1 MVSLAYQ
8 ILHREIKKAGSVGA
22 VAKKLGYARSS
33 ISLYYNGNYTADVEQ
48 IEKKIIGV
56 FTNKILCPYTNQII
70 DKSECDEV
78 ESQSLNTSNPV
89 LFKLQQYCKSC
100 PVKNNPKEKFINHFN
115 EKNND

>member
-8 ILHREIKKAGSVGA
+8 ILRREIQKAGSVGA

-33 ISLYYNGNYTADVEQ
+33 ISLYYNGRYTADVEQ

-56 FTNKILCPYTNQII
+56 YTNKILCPYTDKII

-78 ESQSLNTSNPV
+78 ERQSLNTTNPV
-89 LFKLQQYCKSC
+89 LFKLQQFCKSC
-100 PVKNNPKEKFINHFN
+100 PVKTNPKEKFISQFKEN
-115 EKNND
+115 NND